1 MFNFLKNWF
10 SFSPSFGMGSLPIPA
25 DSRNIDIAQVQNP
38 AAVPNFY
45 ITDIYDLGVNNQG
58 SKPTCVGHSI
68 AKLAEYYIFK
78 KTGKVLKFDADALYN
93 QCKKEDGIPEQQGT
107 YASIAAKILIRDGID
122 QEYIDSNDKV
132 ATGYA
137 FVPVDFDA
145 ICQAIY
151 LNGMITLGLSIGSD
165 WFRGIIGKTL
175 RYIGG
180 HQTDLHGY
188 DKISKKLY
196 GINSWGINWIGQ
208 IAGLIDQNVKPGF
221 YVAKFEDIKDG
232 VINIISI
239 LPISKNIL
247 DEVKNTGYRFLTTMR
262 FGSRGF
268 EVKKLQEKLNII
280 PADGI
285 FGSNTKKKVMLYQ
298 SANLLVVDG
307 IVGPAMRAKLNE
319 GTKSFLPQWIE
330 AIKQMEGAKPS
341 RNNPG
346 NLRFVGQ
353 QYAVNDNGFC
363 KFDNYQHGYDALK
376 NLLIR
381 ACTGKSSVYSPE
393 MTLFEF
399 YAGVYDPKHPGDS
412 KYKKYPGYAPKE
424 DENDPVRYSKFV
436 AQRIGVPVETKIKN
450 LI

>member
-1 MFNFLKNWF
+1 MFNFLKNLF
-10 SFSPSFGMGSLPIPA
+10 SRVPSFGMGSLPIPA
-25 DSRNIDIAQVQNP
+25 DSRNIDIAQVQAP
-38 AAVPNFY
+38 TAVPNFY
-45 ITDIYDLGVNNQG
+45 ITDIYTLGVDNQG
-58 SKPTCVGHSI
+58 SRPSCVGHSI
-68 AKLAEYYIFK
+68 AKLAEYYLLK
-78 KTGKVLKFDADALYN
+78 RTGKVLKFDAEALYN
-93 QCKKEDGIPEQQGT
+93 QCKKEDGIPDVAGT
-107 YASIAAKILIRDGID
+107 YATVAVKILIRDGID
-122 QEYIDSNDKV
+122 QQDIDSNDKV

-137 FVPVDFDA
+137 FVSVDFDA

-151 LNGMITLGLSIGSD
+151 QNGMITIGLSIGSD

-188 DKISKKLY
+188 DRIARKLY

-221 YVAKFEDIKDG
+221 YVAKFEDIKDS

-239 LPISKNIL
+239 LPIPKDIL

-268 EVKKLQEKLNII
+268 EVKKLQEKLNIL

-285 FGSNTKKKVMLYQ
+285 FGINTKKRVMLYQ
-298 SANLLVVDG
+298 SANLLAIDG
-307 IVGPAMRAKLNE
+307 IVGPVMRAKLNE
-319 GTKSFLPQWIE
+319 GTKAFLSQWIE

-353 QYAVNDNGFC
+353 EYAVNDNGFC
-363 KFDNYQHGYDALK
+363 KFETYQHGYDALK

-381 ACTGKSSVYSPE
+381 ACTGKSKVYNPE
-393 MTLFEF
+393 MNLTDF
-399 YAGVYDPKHPGDS
+399 YNV
-412 KYKKYPGYAPKE
+412 YAPAS
-424 DENDPVRYSKFV
+424 DGNNPVRYAQFV
-436 AQRIGVPVETKIKN
+436 AGKLGVSVETKIKN